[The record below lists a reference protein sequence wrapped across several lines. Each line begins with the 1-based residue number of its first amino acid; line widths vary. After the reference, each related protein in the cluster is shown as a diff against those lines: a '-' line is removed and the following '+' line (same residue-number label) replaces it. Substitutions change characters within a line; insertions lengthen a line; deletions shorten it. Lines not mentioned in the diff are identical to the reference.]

1 MEKLKHLRLCLGEE
15 PGGGGGPGTP
25 LFLDQTEA
33 RTAEKNFWRRR
44 PPLLS
49 QDLDD
54 RPLPLLPPLS
64 EGLDPLLLFTLS
76 R

>member
-15 PGGGGGPGTP
+15 PEGGGPDTP

-33 RTAEKNFWRRR
+33 RTAEKHFLRRR